1 MIKKLAP
8 HVPLILAILGLM
20 FLVAA
25 AWTIA
30 RADLGTTLGLT
41 AIGIAFLILEW
52 RVTP

>member
-1 MIKKLAP
+1 MITKLAP
-8 HVPLILAILGLM
+8 HVPLILCILGVV

-25 AWTIA
+25 TWTIA

-41 AIGIAFLILEW
+41 ATGVAFFVLEW